1 MGLTIKG
8 ATDSTRT
15 VANTPQGWT
24 SALRWARDRSDVC
37 CWGIE
42 NSGSLGKGFA
52 QFLLAQGETNGRA
65 VSPQRTAQYRR
76 RSRSQDKT
84 DHADALAI
92 ARLLRAEGEQLP
104 LVQAD
109 DASTELRLLSDHRD
123 NLVAERT
130 RLVNQLHVQM
140 LQIDPCYAEQSGAL
154 TSRTGVHYCRDLALP
169 DADGVLETRL
179 LIVRQLTD
187 QLLRLWEEIEIIETA
202 LRQRVMAM
210 GTPLLA
216 LCGVGVIAAARLI
229 GELGCTPRI
238 HSAAALAALAGI
250 APVAVSSGGRNG
262 HRLNRGGNR
271 RLNRTFHMIAVCQL
285 RCEPLAQA
293 YYAKKQAEG
302 KTGRS
307 ALRCLKRRSMS
318 QRRMWGRERRSDHC
332 CNCRLTREQVC
343 MTFRASQYRPQ
354 ISTILFD

>member
-1 MGLTIKG
+1 MYIGVDTHKKTHTLVGIDDQG
-8 ATDSTRT
+8 RICGSRT

-24 SALRWARDRSDVC
+24 IALRWVREDGNVG

-52 QFLLAQGETNGRA
+52 QFLLAHGETDVRE

-130 RLVNQLHVQM
+130 RLVNQLHAQM
-140 LQIDPCYAEQSGAL
+140 LQIDPCYAEQSGSL
-154 TSRTGVHYCRDLALP
+154 TSRTGVRYCRDLDRAH
-169 DADGVLETRL
+169 ADGVLQTRL

-187 QLLRLWEEIEIIETA
+187 QLLRLWEE
-202 LRQRVMAM
+202 RSKKSKSR
-210 GTPLLA
+210 
-216 LCGVGVIAAARLI
+216 CG
-229 GELGCTPRI
+229 
-238 HSAAALAALAGI
+238 
-250 APVAVSSGGRNG
+250 NG
-262 HRLNRGGNR
+262 
-271 RLNRTFHMIAVCQL
+271 
-285 RCEPLAQA
+285 
-293 YYAKKQAEG
+293 
-302 KTGRS
+302 
-307 ALRCLKRRSMS
+307 
-318 QRRMWGRERRSDHC
+318 
-332 CNCRLTREQVC
+332 
-343 MTFRASQYRPQ
+343 
-354 ISTILFD
+354 